1 VVDGAADRT
10 EAAGRETRSGEAVF
24 PVTGGSDFPG
34 RRTTDDLHAGKRKP
48 HFLGQ
53 HFQVVLVGAKE
64 KGVALS
70 EPLKKA
76 KSAHLT
82 TRNSVRDRPFTGTT
96 SPLAYCAT

>member
-1 VVDGAADRT
+1 MPECEFTRLFQN
-10 EAAGRETRSGEAVF
+10 GRN
-24 PVTGGSDFPG
+24 
-34 RRTTDDLHAGKRKP
+34 
-48 HFLGQ
+48 Q
-53 HFQVVLVGAKE
+53 